1 LTFSNGTTMKNF
13 SSFYSK
19 IDTVVNERMNKK
31 KTSTSK
37 GLVTKT
43 DGSVKKQADI
53 YNQVADYIEAIR
65 KQKQELMNGR
75 K

>member
-1 LTFSNGTTMKNF
+1 MKNF

-37 GLVTKT
+37 GLVVKT
-43 DGSVKKQADI
+43 GDSAKKQADI

>member
-1 LTFSNGTTMKNF
+1 MKNF

-19 IDTVVNERMNKK
+19 IDTVVNERMGKK
-31 KTSTSK
+31 KAQPSK
-37 GLVTKT
+37 GLVAKA
-43 DGSVKKQADI
+43 DGSAKKQADI

-65 KQKQELMNGR
+65 KQKQELMNG

>member
-1 LTFSNGTTMKNF
+1 MKNF

-19 IDTVVNERMNKK
+19 IDTVVNERMGKK
-31 KTSTSK
+31 KTQPSK
-37 GLVTKT
+37 GLVAKT
-43 DGSVKKQADI
+43 GDASAKKQSDI

-65 KQKQELMNGR
+65 KQKQELMNER

>member
-1 LTFSNGTTMKNF
+1 MKNF

-31 KTSTSK
+31 KTSASK
-37 GLVTKT
+37 GLVAKT
-43 DGSVKKQADI
+43 DGSAKKQADI

>member
-1 LTFSNGTTMKNF
+1 MKNF

-19 IDTVVNERMNKK
+19 IDTVVNERMGKK
-31 KTSTSK
+31 KTQPSK
-37 GLVTKT
+37 GLVAKT
-43 DGSVKKQADI
+43 GDTSAKKQSDI